1 MDLTSVILLVDDD
14 PELRKLVSDF
24 LAGHGYKVHAVG
36 SAAELRQV
44 VGEVQPD
51 LIILD
56 VMMPGEDGLSVAR
69 RIAAENG
76 PPVIILSALGSD
88 TDRIIGLEVGADDY
102 LAKPCNPRELLARVR
117 ALIRRQQAAATRS
130 QASSVGGRRYEF
142 AGWRLDLLRRELRDP
157 SGTFI
162 NLSNGEFV
170 LLRAFVEH
178 PQRVLSRDQ
187 LIDLTGGRDAEPFDR
202 AIDSQISRLR
212 RKLNERA
219 ESELI
224 RTVRNEGYMLLPKVL
239 HL

>member
-56 VMMPGEDGLSVAR
+56 VMMPGEDGLSVVR

-224 RTVRNEGYMLLPKVL
+224 RTIRNEGYMLLPKVL

>member
-1 MDLTSVILLVDDD
+1 M
-14 PELRKLVSDF
+14 
-24 LAGHGYKVHAVG
+24 
-36 SAAELRQV
+36 
-44 VGEVQPD
+44 
-51 LIILD
+51 
-56 VMMPGEDGLSVAR
+56 
-69 RIAAENG
+69 
-76 PPVIILSALGSD
+76 
-88 TDRIIGLEVGADDY
+88 
-102 LAKPCNPRELLARVR
+102 
-117 ALIRRQQAAATRS
+117 
-130 QASSVGGRRYEF
+130 
-142 AGWRLDLLRRELRDP
+142 DLLRRELRDP

-202 AIDSQISRLR
+202 AIASQISRLR